1 MCIYCKFIS
10 FIKDEIIYTIYI
22 IFFLT
27 ISSLKALENKI
38 ILKVDNEIITTLDIF
53 EEIKN
58 LKFFNKNLNQI
69 NDNEIYQ
76 IALQS
81 VINYKI
87 KENQILKVFNKIDLT
102 DNEYLNYVIEDTYKK
117 LGFSNII
124 EFKNKLNDNNIKFNS
139 YEKKLKINILWN
151 QIIYSKFNDKLVV
164 DLNELK
170 KQIRNQK
177 KNNKI
182 FNLSEIVFQIDN
194 INELNDKY
202 LAIKKDIKELG
213 FENAALKHSI
223 SNTSGNGGELGWID
237 EKLLNKEILN
247 ILDALEFNNITK
259 PIRVTGGFII
269 LKKNDFKQVA
279 KELDFDK
286 ELDRLVNY
294 QKEKQ
299 LSSYS
304 NLYFNKIK
312 KDLKIN
318 AP

>member
-1 MCIYCKFIS
+1 MKLFIP
-10 FIKDEIIYTIYI
+10 FILF
-22 IFFLT
+22 FFLT

-58 LKFFNKNLNQI
+58 LKFFNKNLNKI

-102 DNEYLNYVIEDTYKK
+102 DNEYLNYLIEDTYKK

-202 LAIKKDIKELG
+202 LTIKKDIKELG